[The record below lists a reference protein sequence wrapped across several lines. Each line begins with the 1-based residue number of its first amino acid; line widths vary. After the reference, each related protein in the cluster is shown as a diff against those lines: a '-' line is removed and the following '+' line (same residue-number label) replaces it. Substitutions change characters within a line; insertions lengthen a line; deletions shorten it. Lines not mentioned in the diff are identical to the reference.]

1 MKKILV
7 SFLVLTMGV
16 SLTGTTTPVY
26 ADEIGDV
33 YFFDDSVEVYAAQ
46 RSSWTWRAAGR
57 EAVTWGVCG
66 AVGAGAFAAVF
77 GTPACLPAA
86 AVGGAAGAVGGFLTY
101 SAGWAYDRLVGRYQA
116 YELSTEWSETPDWV
130 LDGGGG
136 GGDYSYS
143 SGGSGGYEY
152 EREVMAY

>member
-1 MKKILV
+1 M
-7 SFLVLTMGV
+7 LTMGL
-16 SLTGTTTPVY
+16 SLSLSTTPVS

-66 AVGAGAFAAVF
+66 AVGAGVFTAVF
-77 GTPACLPAA
+77 GQPAALPAA

-101 SAGWAYDRLVGRYQA
+101 SAGWAYDRLIGRYA
-116 YELSTEWSETPDWV
+116 TSDLSTEWSVAPDWYS
-130 LDGGGG
+130 DGGGG
-136 GGDYSYS
+136 GGEDPPPMY
-143 SGGSGGYEY
+143 
-152 EREVMAY
+152 